1 MESIFGSGHRNWD
14 ILLVGEFGFGGV
26 CGGSL
31 LATVKR
37 LGGRPSGNVW

>member
-1 MESIFGSGHRNWD
+1 MELIFGSSRRNRG
-14 ILLVGEFGFGGV
+14 ILLVGEFVSGGV

-31 LATVKR
+31 PATVKR